1 MAQALYQKHP
11 VLCRFCLICNGIH
24 GVGNIFGPYLHG
36 DKIIIFVG
44 TPPTSHQLVKS
55 HTGRATQH
63 SAQYL
68 SNFVR
73 PPPSTSPSIS
83 SWTQPQ
89 PTEMWSETK
98 KVRI

>member
-1 MAQALYQKHP
+1 M
-11 VLCRFCLICNGIH
+11 CSFCLICNGIH
-24 GVGNIFGPYLHG
+24 GVGNIFGPYLHA

-73 PPPSTSPSIS
+73 PPPSTSPLYIILDTAS
-83 SWTQPQ
+83 THRDV
-89 PTEMWSETK
+89 E
-98 KVRI
+98 

>member
-1 MAQALYQKHP
+1 M
-11 VLCRFCLICNGIH
+11 CRFCLICNGIH

-36 DKIIIFVG
+36 DKIIIFGG

-73 PPPSTSPSIS
+73 PPFTSPPPYHLGHSLNPPRCGVK
-83 SWTQPQ
+83 Q
-89 PTEMWSETK
+89 K
-98 KVRI
+98 R